1 VNTEQ
6 QIEENKEQ
14 PTVPSLTLPLI
25 ATTQVRNR
33 FYVEDTE
40 RDSQL
45 KSGTGR
51 TCEELLQPAKV
62 EAQEQDADPDFSIN
76 GIEDEFG
83 LESSLLD
90 AQNRIRLQNFDI
102 EKFKK

>member
-1 VNTEQ
+1 M
-6 QIEENKEQ
+6 
-14 PTVPSLTLPLI
+14 
-25 ATTQVRNR
+25 RNR

-45 KSGTGR
+45 KSGTDR
-51 TCEELLQPAKV
+51 TCEELLQPAKA
-62 EAQEQDADPDFSIN
+62 EAQEQDEDPDFSIN

-83 LESSLLD
+83 LESSQLE